1 MNYILRIDPKNPY
14 KERLEMAIV
23 NLLPFVGAEAVY
35 LSFNKSNKVTVV
47 TFILKKETDKEE
59 EILEE
64 LQEKV
69 INIYPEFI
77 FKFMDSDCAKKGFKN
92 GKPYFVQHCTLNEL
106 IYFEPGAKV
115 FYPREDTSKKLL
127 KKAKKRFSLDMEA
140 AVVSFRNVSVY
151 SGKNKNEEAVF
162 ALYQT
167 LRYIYICASE
177 FFTAVF
183 ISNTCLFQQYDYI
196 IKYAPSFKRIL
207 NKNRALHNE
216 IVIMLNKAYSC
227 AMQNTEMGDI
237 DPELMIKAKTKV
249 ELMQKELNR
258 LFLEYKAL
266 CKEKMQKLSRQEC
279 TGKYIFNEKIPSNYF
294 VENALKS
301 INDLMIVN
309 SNIRCVYCFG
319 YTILHNQENKPKKF
333 SNKLPGY
340 HFYLLIINL
349 DQTQNEI
356 APMEELIL
364 EKFEGR
370 HQVTILS
377 HSAELI
383 RKEKT
388 CQKYFFDYVKTHGI
402 LIYNAPY
409 YSVYLKKHLP
419 SWEPEFKEK
428 YEKEKVLKAKQLFNE
443 AEYYLS
449 DSHVTVKK
457 VLFRRAIEQI
467 SSGLIYLHLGY
478 FSNKLSMN
486 SLFALLKYIKEIE
499 LPFDPENEK
508 EAKILHYLFETAVV
522 SINKEA
528 QDCNNDYDKLIEN
541 RCILFLK
548 HAKDQVAKEAG
559 KLDFKEL
566 RYFS

>member
-1 MNYILRIDPKNPY
+1 MNCLLRIDPKNPY
-14 KERLEMAIV
+14 KERLEKAIV
-23 NLLPFVGAEAVY
+23 NLLPFVDAEAVY
-35 LSFNKSNKVTVV
+35 LSFNKSNKVTVI
-47 TFILKKETDKEE
+47 TFIQKKGTDKDE
-59 EILEE
+59 EILQEV
-64 LQEKV
+64 QEKV
-69 INIYPEFI
+69 ISIYPEFI
-77 FKFMDSDCAKKGFKN
+77 FKFMGSDCAKKGFKN
-92 GKPYFVQHCTLNEL
+92 GKPYFVQHCTLKEL

-115 FYPREDTSKKLL
+115 FYPQEDISKKLL
-127 KKAKKRFSLDMEA
+127 KKAKKRFSLDLEA

-207 NKNRALHNE
+207 NKNTALHNE
-216 IVIMLNKAYSC
+216 IVTMLNKAYFC
-227 AMQNTEMGDI
+227 AMKNAEMGDI
-237 DPELMIKAKTKV
+237 DPELLIKAKTKV

-301 INDLMIVN
+301 INDLMVTN

-319 YTILHNQENKPKKF
+319 YTILHDKESKPKNY
-333 SNKLPGY
+333 SDKLPWY

-349 DQTQNEI
+349 DQTQYES

-364 EKFEGR
+364 EKFEGK

-377 HSAELI
+377 HSTELI

-388 CQKYFFDYVKTHGI
+388 SQKYFFDYVKTYGL

-409 YSVYLKKHLP
+409 YSVYLKKYLP
-419 SWEPEFKEK
+419 GWESKFKEK
-428 YEKEKVLKAKQLFNE
+428 YEKEKVLTAKQLFDD

-449 DSHVTVKK
+449 DSQVTVKK
-457 VLFRRAIEQI
+457 VLFRRTIEQI
-467 SSGLIYLHLGY
+467 SSGLIYLYLGY
-478 FSNKLSMN
+478 LSDKLSMN
-486 SLFALLKYIKEIE
+486 SLFSLLKYIREIE
-499 LPFDPENEK
+499 LPFDPDNEK
-508 EAKILHYLFETAVV
+508 ETKIMEYLFETAVV
-522 SINKEA
+522 SINKVT
-528 QDCNNDYDKLIEN
+528 QDSNNDYDKLIEN

-548 HAKDQVAKEAG
+548 HAKDQLAKEVV
-559 KLDFKEL
+559 KLDSKKSG
-566 RYFS
+566 YF

>member
-14 KERLEMAIV
+14 KERLEKAIV
-23 NLLPFVGAEAVY
+23 NLLPFVDAEAVY
-35 LSFNKSNKVTVV
+35 LSFNKSNKVTVI
-47 TFILKKETDKEE
+47 TFILKKETDEE
-59 EILEE
+59 EEVLEE
-64 LQEKV
+64 IQDKV
-69 INIYPEFI
+69 TSTYPEFI
-77 FKFMDSDCAKKGFKN
+77 FRFMDSDCAKKGFKN
-92 GKPYFVQHCTLNEL
+92 GKPYFVQHCTLKEL

-196 IKYAPSFKRIL
+196 IKYAPSFKKVL
-207 NKNRALHNE
+207 NKNTALHNE
-216 IVIMLNKAYSC
+216 IVEMLNKAYSC
-227 AMQNTEMGDI
+227 AMKNEEMGDI
-237 DPELMIKAKTKV
+237 DPELLIKAKIKV

-258 LFLEYKAL
+258 LFLEYKTF
-266 CKEKMQKLSRQEC
+266 CKEKMRKLCRQEC

-294 VENALKS
+294 VDDALKS

-319 YTILHNQENKPKKF
+319 YIILHDQENKSKNY
-333 SNKLPGY
+333 SAKLPGY

-349 DQTQNEI
+349 DQAQYEI

-370 HQVTILS
+370 HQATVLS

-383 RKEKT
+383 RKKKAY
-388 CQKYFFDYVKTHGI
+388 QKCFFEDVKTHGL

-409 YSVYLKKHLP
+409 YSVYLKKYRR
-419 SWEPEFKEK
+419 SWETEFKEK
-428 YEKEKVLKAKQLFNE
+428 YEKERVLIAGQLFAD
-443 AEYYLS
+443 AEHYLS
-449 DSHVTVKK
+449 DNNVTVKR
-457 VLFRRAIEQI
+457 VLFRRVIEQI
-467 SSGLIYLHLGY
+467 GLGLIYLHLGY
-478 FSNKLSMN
+478 LSDKLSMN
-486 SLFALLKYIKEIE
+486 SLFSLLKYIQRIE
-499 LPFDPENEK
+499 LPFDHENEK
-508 EAKILHYLFETAVV
+508 EAKILQYLFETAVV

-528 QDCNNDYDKLIEN
+528 QDNNSDYDKLIEN

-548 HAKDQVAKEAG
+548 HAKDQVTKEAI
-559 KLDFKEL
+559 KLDFKKPI
-566 RYFS
+566 YF

>member
-14 KERLEMAIV
+14 KERLEKAIV
-23 NLLPFVGAEAVY
+23 NLFPFVGAEAVY
-35 LSFNKSNKVTVV
+35 LSFNKSNKVTVI
-47 TFILKKETDKEE
+47 TFILKKETDKDEK
-59 EILEE
+59 ILEE
-64 LQEKV
+64 VQEKV
-69 INIYPEFI
+69 VSIYPEFI
-77 FKFMDSDCAKKGFKN
+77 FKFIDSDCAKKGFKN
-92 GKPYFVQHCTLNEL
+92 GKPYFVQHCTLKEL

-151 SGKNKNEEAVF
+151 NGKNKNEEAVF

-183 ISNTCLFQQYDYI
+183 ISSTCLFQQYDYI
-196 IKYAPSFKRIL
+196 IKYAPSLKRVL
-207 NKNRALHNE
+207 NKNTALHNE
-216 IVIMLNKAYSC
+216 IVTMLNKAYSC
-227 AMQNTEMGDI
+227 AMKNEGMGDI
-237 DPELMIKAKTKV
+237 DPELIIKAKTKV

-258 LFLEYKAL
+258 LFLEYKVL

-294 VENALKS
+294 VEDALKS
-301 INDLMIVN
+301 INDLMVTN

-319 YTILHNQENKPKKF
+319 YTILHNQESKSQNY
-333 SNKLPGY
+333 SAKLPGY

-349 DQTQNEI
+349 DQTQYEI

-370 HQVTILS
+370 YQVTILS

-383 RKEKT
+383 RKKKT
-388 CQKYFFDYVKTHGI
+388 YQKYFFDYVKTHGL
-402 LIYNAPY
+402 LIYNAAY
-409 YSVYLKKHLP
+409 YFVYLKKYLP
-419 SWEPEFKEK
+419 NWEPEFKEK
-428 YEKEKVLKAKQLFNE
+428 YEKEKVLTAEQFFVD

-449 DSHVTVKK
+449 DNHVIVKRM
-457 VLFRRAIEQI
+457 LFRKVIEQVGL
-467 SSGLIYLHLGY
+467 GLIYLHLGY
-478 FSNKLSMN
+478 LSDKLSIN
-486 SLFALLKYIKEIE
+486 SLFSLLKYIQEVE

-508 EAKILHYLFETAVV
+508 DAKILQYLFETAVV
-522 SINKEA
+522 SINKEV
-528 QDCNNDYDKLIEN
+528 QDNNSEYDKLIEYK
-541 RCILFLK
+541 CILFLK

-559 KLDFKEL
+559 KLDFKKS
-566 RYFS
+566 RYF

>member
-23 NLLPFVGAEAVY
+23 NLLPFVGAEAIYV
-35 LSFNKSNKVTVV
+35 SFTKSNKVTVI
-47 TFILKKETDKEE
+47 TFILKKETDKDEE
-59 EILEE
+59 VLD
-64 LQEKV
+64 QVKEKV
-69 INIYPEFI
+69 ISIYPEFI

-92 GKPYFVQHCTLNEL
+92 GKPYFVQHCTLKEL

-115 FYPREDTSKKLL
+115 FYPRKDTSKKLL

-207 NKNRALHNE
+207 NKNMAVHNE
-216 IVIMLNKAYSC
+216 IVVMLNKAYSC

-237 DPELMIKAKTKV
+237 DPELMIKAKIKV
-249 ELMQKELNR
+249 ESMQKELNR

-279 TGKYIFNEKIPSNYF
+279 TGKYIFNEKIPSDYF
-294 VENALKS
+294 VEDALKS
-301 INDLMIVN
+301 INDLMVTQ

-319 YTILHNQENKPKKF
+319 YTILHDQKSKPQNY
-333 SNKLPGY
+333 SDKLPGY
-340 HFYLLIINL
+340 HFYLLIISL
-349 DQTQNEI
+349 DQTQDEI
-356 APMEELIL
+356 SSMEGLIL

-370 HQVTILS
+370 HQVAILS
-377 HSAELI
+377 HSGELI

-388 CQKYFFDYVKTHGI
+388 YRKYFFDYVKTHGL

-409 YSVYLKKHLP
+409 YTVYFKKHLP
-419 SWEPEFKEK
+419 SWESEFKEK
-428 YEKEKVLKAKQLFNE
+428 YEKDKVLRAKQLFDD

-449 DSHVTVKK
+449 DNHVAVKR
-457 VLFRRAIEQI
+457 VLFRKVIEQVGL
-467 SSGLIYLHLGY
+467 GLIYLHLGY
-478 FSNKLSMN
+478 FSDQLSIN
-486 SLFALLKYIKEIE
+486 SLFSLLKYIQEIE
-499 LPFDPENEK
+499 LPFDHENEK
-508 EAKILHYLFETAVV
+508 ETKIMEYLFETAVV
-522 SINKEA
+522 SINKEG
-528 QDCNNDYDKLIEN
+528 QDNNNDYDKLIEN

-559 KLDFKEL
+559 KLDSKKS
-566 RYFS
+566 RYF

>member
-14 KERLEMAIV
+14 KERLEKAII

-77 FKFMDSDCAKKGFKN
+77 FKFMDSACAKKGFKN
-92 GKPYFVQHCTLNEL
+92 GKPYFVQHCTLKEL

-207 NKNRALHNE
+207 NKNTALHNE
-216 IVIMLNKAYSC
+216 IVALLNKAYSC

-266 CKEKMQKLSRQEC
+266 CKEKMQKLSRQKC

-294 VENALKS
+294 VDDALRS
-301 INDLMIVN
+301 INDLMVTN

-319 YTILHNQENKPKKF
+319 YTILHDQESKPKNY
-333 SNKLPGY
+333 SDKLPGY

-349 DQTQNEI
+349 DQTQYEI

-364 EKFEGR
+364 EKSEGR
-370 HQVTILS
+370 YQVTILS
-377 HSAELI
+377 HSAGLI
-383 RKEKT
+383 RKKKT
-388 CQKYFFDYVKTHGI
+388 CQKYFFNYVKAYGL

-409 YSVYLKKHLP
+409 YSVYLKKYLP
-419 SWEPEFKEK
+419 WESEFKEK
-428 YEKEKVLKAKQLFNE
+428 YEKEKVLTAKQLFDD
-443 AEYYLS
+443 AEYFLS

-457 VLFRRAIEQI
+457 VLFRKVIEKI
-467 SSGLIYLHLGY
+467 SLGFIYLHLGY
-478 FSNKLSMN
+478 LSDKLSMN
-486 SLFALLKYIKEIE
+486 SLFSLLKYIQEIE
-499 LPFDPENEK
+499 LPFDHENEK
-508 EAKILHYLFETAVV
+508 ETKIMEYLFETAVV
-522 SINKEA
+522 SINKVA
-528 QDCNNDYDKLIEN
+528 QDSNNDYDKLIEN

-548 HAKDQVAKEAG
+548 HAKDQLAKEAG
-559 KLDFKEL
+559 KLDFKKS
-566 RYFS
+566 RYF